1 MHGWLRKN
9 WTACSSLRA
18 RINSRTGISTGS
30 GYVLVTQTAAHITV
44 DFRYYS
50 DIASRAAGYE
60 MHLLNTEN
68 PFAQAVNQIIAK
80 DNLARLGFEGEYVS
94 WQTGVLW
101 RDTLNTTL
109 CSTSLDALRQ
119 IKALTKST
127 VSVQHAA
134 LPTAPHSTSGVSFSP
149 VCASVKSL
157 PSWSG
162 L

>member
-1 MHGWLRKN
+1 M
-9 WTACSSLRA
+9 
-18 RINSRTGISTGS
+18 
-30 GYVLVTQTAAHITV
+30 
-44 DFRYYS
+44 
-50 DIASRAAGYE
+50 
-60 MHLLNTEN
+60 
-68 PFAQAVNQIIAK
+68 NQIIAK
-80 DNLARLGFEGEYVS
+80 EALTRLGFEGEYVS

-101 RDTLNTTL
+101 RDTLNTAL

-119 IKALTKST
+119 IKPLTKST

-149 VCASVKSL
+149 VCANVKSL